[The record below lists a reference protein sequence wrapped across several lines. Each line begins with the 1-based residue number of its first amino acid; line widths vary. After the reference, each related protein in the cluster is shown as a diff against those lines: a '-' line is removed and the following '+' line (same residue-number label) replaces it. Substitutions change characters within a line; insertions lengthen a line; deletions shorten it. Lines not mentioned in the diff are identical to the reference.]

1 MGRLLQ
7 TKVTTLVKPV
17 RGIHHVEANINDR
30 QTQEDCKCNRD
41 KTRRAVTHTI
51 CPGDKVLIKQQKT
64 GLKPPFNPKSY
75 TVIEVKGTHVTAI
88 RGSKRK
94 VRNMAKCKLLH
105 RQPKN
110 LVKNITENPSSDELT
125 DSDTLDLTLR
135 QQPRNP
141 HMADHDT
148 LHKERFQKI

>member
-1 MGRLLQ
+1 M
-7 TKVTTLVKPV
+7 
-17 RGIHHVEANINDR
+17 
-30 QTQEDCKCNRD
+30 
-41 KTRRAVTHTI
+41 
-51 CPGDKVLIKQQKT
+51 
-64 GLKPPFNPKSY
+64 
-75 TVIEVKGTHVTAI
+75 IEVKGTHVTAI

-148 LHKERFQKI
+148 LHKEGFQKM